1 MRTIFSPSGPEAT
14 ILNTLQ
20 ELLQLPTLSKRKL
33 RDWSLN
39 NGRGATTREPIPIQH
54 THTTGIG
61 PGVGK
66 VVTMLKIGVGRRG
79 GGGGGGSQTILG

>member
-66 VVTMLKIGVGRRG
+66 VVTMLKIRG
-79 GGGGGGSQTILG
+79 GGGGGVGGGSQQVLG